1 MAALFQDQVGM
12 ARENMSG
19 ATGASVCVASL
30 PDPLVQSG
38 RGVNALVPAS
48 SSVVNNVIAINIDN
62 GGPDNSA
69 AVANFFSTNPTP
81 LTFTIKKGS
90 LAGRITSLNLRFQ
103 VTGSAT
109 PAVLLPTFMWFSKIV
124 VKCNDGQRE
133 LETYANQLEV
143 MLDFCHNLK
152 SAKMQRWAP
161 QHNVNTDLT
170 QKGAIAVGNNN
181 FVLSLKN
188 TLLNS
193 IGLNPSLLKGD
204 VQIILTPAPFS
215 QLATTGAVTDAV
227 MTAINL
233 YVNLE
238 QYNSYDNAALVQRF
252 NSGSE
257 YGVNKPPIVYP
268 FLSPRTYMP
277 LSAISIT
284 QGVPINFNLGN
295 TPDYIAGMYI
305 CAVDSRQRAQDWY
318 NTVDFSD
325 ATFQFQDTSNGV
337 LQSAFTGSYLAYDV
351 NDEKNVEVFMNSTNP
366 VRFWPVFCV
375 YRNYDNI
382 DKGQI
387 DGGFFE
393 KTGTDRITITP
404 ATTLANTYNIYVLIL
419 SYRTAKLQDGVL
431 SAADQ

>member
-1 MAALFQDQVGM
+1 MAALFQDQVGL

-81 LTFTIKKGS
+81 ITFTIKKGS

-161 QHNVNTDLT
+161 QHNVNADLT

-181 FVLSLKN
+181 FLLSLKN

-252 NSGSE
+252 NPSGSE
-257 YGVNKPPIVYP
+257 YGVNRPPIIYP
-268 FLSPRTYMP
+268 FL
-277 LSAISIT
+277 IS
-284 QGVPINFNLGN
+284 
-295 TPDYIAGMYI
+295 
-305 CAVDSRQRAQDWY
+305 
-318 NTVDFSD
+318 
-325 ATFQFQDTSNGV
+325 
-337 LQSAFTGSYLAYDV
+337 
-351 NDEKNVEVFMNSTNP
+351 
-366 VRFWPVFCV
+366 
-375 YRNYDNI
+375 
-382 DKGQI
+382 
-387 DGGFFE
+387 
-393 KTGTDRITITP
+393 
-404 ATTLANTYNIYVLIL
+404 
-419 SYRTAKLQDGVL
+419 
-431 SAADQ
+431 

>member
-81 LTFTIKKGS
+81 ITFTIKKGS

-109 PAVLLPTFMWFSKIV
+109 PAVLLPTFMWFSTIV

-161 QHNVNTDLT
+161 QHNVNADLRGAARLFT
-170 QKGAIAVGNNN
+170 QCPIFHPPPKRKKKVSRARDCNFHKYMSFLCTRSCVPCFGDALLVVGVGLEVRSAIFVEFFAAAVADM
-181 FVLSLKN
+181 FVVCS
-188 TLLNS
+188 
-193 IGLNPSLLKGD
+193 
-204 VQIILTPAPFS
+204 VFF
-215 QLATTGAVTDAV
+215 LAV
-227 MTAINL
+227 
-233 YVNLE
+233 
-238 QYNSYDNAALVQRF
+238 
-252 NSGSE
+252 
-257 YGVNKPPIVYP
+257 
-268 FLSPRTYMP
+268 RTY
-277 LSAISIT
+277 
-284 QGVPINFNLGN
+284 
-295 TPDYIAGMYI
+295 
-305 CAVDSRQRAQDWY
+305 
-318 NTVDFSD
+318 
-325 ATFQFQDTSNGV
+325 
-337 LQSAFTGSYLAYDV
+337 
-351 NDEKNVEVFMNSTNP
+351 
-366 VRFWPVFCV
+366 
-375 YRNYDNI
+375 
-382 DKGQI
+382 
-387 DGGFFE
+387 
-393 KTGTDRITITP
+393 
-404 ATTLANTYNIYVLIL
+404 
-419 SYRTAKLQDGVL
+419 
-431 SAADQ
+431 